1 MSTQI
6 RCAGCQR
13 PFTPSRS
20 DALTCSVRCRVAAWR
35 RRHDTTAPVQPDQ
48 PVASVLPIGSNLAT
62 EPEDLDGWRRVPG
75 GYVVPPR
82 TSRNTFFVDPDALR
96 RL

>member
-1 MSTQI
+1 
-6 RCAGCQR
+6 
-13 PFTPSRS
+13 
-20 DALTCSVRCRVAAWR
+20 VAAWR

-62 EPEDLDGWRRVPG
+62 EPEDLDGWRRAG
-75 GYVVPPR
+75 RYVIPPPD
-82 TSRNTFFVDPDALR
+82 SRHTFFVDPDAIR

>member
-20 DALTCSVRCRVAAWR
+20 DALTCSVRCRVAVWR
-35 RRHDTTAPVQPDQ
+35 RSRDSTAPAKSDAP
-48 PVASVLPIGSNLAT
+48 PT
-62 EPEDLDGWRRVPG
+62 EHRHANGVTSPEDLHGWRRIG
-75 GYVVPPR
+75 GYLIPPPDECYTITILPDR
-82 TSRNTFFVDPDALR
+82 DP
-96 RL
+96 

>member
-20 DALTCSVRCRVAAWR
+20 DALTCSVRCRVAVWR
-35 RRHDTTAPVQPDQ
+35 RRHDTPPVRPDP
-48 PVASVLPIGSNLAT
+48 PVSTIVDT

-75 GYVVPPR
+75 GYVIPPPD
-82 TSRNTFFVDPDALR
+82 SRNTIFIDPDALR